1 MRCHLKSPLLWA
13 CSAALLLS
21 GCAGA
26 KSSKSDQANS
36 EAQAQTYGLGQSAS
50 MGNSQAANGMA
61 RKVNQMVAPSDQT
74 YYFAFDSNAVESQYY
89 AYVRLQADYLVAHPG
104 ARVRLQGN
112 TDNRGS
118 REYNVGLGWRRDQSV
133 QQIMRQEGVPPS
145 QIVMVSY
152 GKEKPAVWGDSEA
165 DWALNR
171 RVNLVYEEK

>member
-1 MRCHLKSPLLWA
+1 MRFPFKCPLIWVCASALW
-13 CSAALLLS
+13 LS
-21 GCAGA
+21 GCGGV
-26 KSSKSDQANS
+26 KSSKPSQANP

-50 MGNSQAANGMA
+50 MGSSQAANGMA
-61 RKVNQMVAPSDQT
+61 RNVNRMVAPSDQT
-74 YYFAFDSNAVESQYY
+74 YYFAFDSNAVDPQYY

-118 REYNVGLGWRRDQSV
+118 REYNIGLGWRRDQSV
-133 QQIMRQEGVPPS
+133 EQIMRQEGVPSS

-165 DWALNR
+165 AWALNR